1 MYMCYILY
9 ICTCG
14 FTISWYLYSLFNVF
28 LLFRR
33 LFLLF
38 EGFSC
43 MCSYVSYFSYCF
55 SYFWNAGKLKKINLL
70 LWKRRF
76 PNFRRISE
84 CTHIVFLYSV
94 YLYSFN
100 IFPGIQCTPWS
111 CAWHGARCH
120 SRTSH
125 LAQYRQLLCST
136 CSALRKKKRQC
147 DIDGYQLRSILYR
160 LQSIQYRCISILYR
174 PRSIL
179 YRHVSI

>member
-1 MYMCYILY
+1 MHKIYLPTVVYRMYICYILY

-14 FTISWYLYSLFNVF
+14 FTISWYLYRLFNVF

-84 CTHIVFLYSV
+84 CTLIVFLYSV
-94 YLYSFN
+94 YLYSFS
-100 IFPGIQCTPWS
+100 IFPGILQVLS
-111 CAWHGARCH
+111 
-120 SRTSH
+120 TSH
-125 LAQYRQLLCST
+125 Q
-136 CSALRKKKRQC
+136 
-147 DIDGYQLRSILYR
+147 
-160 LQSIQYRCISILYR
+160 R
-174 PRSIL
+174 PRGAPCHAHDHGVHCMLSEKNANAI
-179 YRHVSI
+179 STGTEST